1 MKIYKVEQ
9 GNIYEG
15 VYQSFY
21 YLKYE
26 DANKKAEEMRKE
38 RLDYAIDHIKRM
50 GKHASH
56 FVEAYKFQKVNYW
69 TAGQEY
75 LEIMEIEV
83 L

>member
-15 VYQSFY
+15 AYQSFY

-26 DANKKAEEMRKE
+26 DANKKAIEMRQE
-38 RLDYAIDHIKRM
+38 HLDDVLDHITRM
-50 GKHASH
+50 GIDANP
-56 FVEAYKFQKVNYW
+56 YKEPFKIQNQDYW
-69 TAGQEY
+69 IAGQEY
-75 LEIMEIEV
+75 LEILEIEA

>member
-26 DANKKAEEMRKE
+26 DANKKAIEMRQE
-38 RLDYAIDHIKRM
+38 HLDYVVDHMERM
-50 GKHASH
+50 GKHASPY
-56 FVEAYKFQKVNYW
+56 VEAYRIQNENYW

-75 LEIMEIEV
+75 LEILEIEV
-83 L
+83 Q